1 MIMYTKTALITGASS
16 GIGMATAKIF
26 ARNGINL
33 ILCGRRQERL
43 DTLKNELNSLCNI
56 HILNFDVR
64 NKKDVFLKIKSLPKV
79 FSTIDILINNAGNA
93 HGLDKIQDGN
103 VEDWDAMIDI
113 NVKGLLYV
121 SKAVLPTMLLSQS
134 GHIINIGST
143 AGKEVYP
150 KGNVYCASKY
160 AVDAIN
166 QGMRIDL
173 NGKGIKVG
181 AINPGMVATE
191 FSEVRFKG
199 DTQKA
204 TKIYQ
209 GFTPLQAK
217 DIAEIIW
224 FTVTRPAHVNI
235 ADLTVMALDQASSTI
250 VNKK

>member
-1 MIMYTKTALITGASS
+1 MYTKTALITGASS

-43 DTLKNELNSLCNI
+43 DTLKDELNSLCNI

-93 HGLDKIQDGN
+93 HGLDNIQEGN
-103 VEDWDAMIDI
+103 LEDWDAMIDI

-160 AVDAIN
+160 AVNAIN

>member
-1 MIMYTKTALITGASS
+1 MYTKTALITGASS

-181 AINPGMVATE
+181 AINPGLVATE

-199 DTQKA
+199 DTKKA

>member
-1 MIMYTKTALITGASS
+1 MIMNTKTALITGASS

-26 ARNGINL
+26 AKNGINL

-181 AINPGMVATE
+181 AINPGLVATE

-199 DTQKA
+199 DTKKA